1 MSLLRKK
8 RVRIFR
14 AEKCSPLCVTIE
26 AFTVWYCSKNWP
38 ATRMDLA
45 AEPQNYFKKSMSYY
59 IWTLLCSNVDSF
71 VRQQKYELMFYLKQR
86 SAFYFTAV
94 SINVP
99 LILGQV
105 FCGLVRMM
113 LFLWNIKSISEQ
125 KFTLYMKGVGA

>member
-1 MSLLRKK
+1 
-8 RVRIFR
+8 
-14 AEKCSPLCVTIE
+14 
-26 AFTVWYCSKNWP
+26 
-38 ATRMDLA
+38 MDLA